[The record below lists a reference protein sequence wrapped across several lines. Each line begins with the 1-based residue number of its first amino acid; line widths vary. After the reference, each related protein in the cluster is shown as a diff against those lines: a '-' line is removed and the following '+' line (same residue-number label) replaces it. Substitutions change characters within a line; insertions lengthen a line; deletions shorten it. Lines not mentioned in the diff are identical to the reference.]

1 MKYFKIIGLF
11 LLKGSVIL
19 PAALVF
25 LLTVMFIG
33 ISNLVKLIYS
43 DEEVPFRFIIEKI
56 EMDLL
61 DDPKVVI
68 PEPIVEEVVKPK
80 QVRKPRVKKVA
91 EEVAVSEQK

>member
-68 PEPIVEEVVKPK
+68 PEPIVEEAVKPK

-91 EEVAVSEQK
+91 EEVVVTAEK